1 MRPSR
6 HLKSTPAPRSFSV
19 AAFLRAATALIF
31 LASLAL
37 TIFANSLAAQQSHV
51 TVTRTAAPEKR
62 LDFEVTVPAAI
73 PEVWEALST
82 SKGLSTWLFPNA
94 VVDLRPGGDW
104 IVKFPGGS
112 TGGGT
117 IIAFAPQQKL
127 EIAALA
133 PDQFPT
139 VRRERTH
146 ATFEL
151 RASADGKATIV
162 HLTQTGW
169 KSGEEWDKAYDYL
182 AGGNAELLESLR
194 QRFVTGPV
202 DWDAMFKQAQP
213 SAATNPKQ

>member
-1 MRPSR
+1 MLRCFRPV
-6 HLKSTPAPRSFSV
+6 TPGAFA
-19 AAFLRAATALIF
+19 AAFLALAVI
-31 LASLAL
+31 APP
-37 TIFANSLAAQQSHV
+37 AQSQAPEKSHV
-51 TVTRTAAPEKR
+51 TVTRTASPEKR
-62 LDFEVTVPAAI
+62 LDFEVTVPATV
-73 PEVWEALST
+73 EQVWEALST

-94 VVDLRPGGDW
+94 VVDLRLGGDW

-117 IIAFAPQQKL
+117 IIAFVPQQKL

-133 PDQFPT
+133 PDQFPA

-151 RASADGKATIV
+151 RAAEDGKSTVV
-162 HLTQTGW
+162 HLAQTGW

-194 QRFVTGPV
+194 QRFVSGPF
-202 DWDAMFKQAQP
+202 DWDAMFKQAQQP
-213 SAATNPKQ
+213 AASTTQ

>member
-1 MRPSR
+1 MSR
-6 HLKSTPAPRSFSV
+6 CSPAAR
-19 AAFLRAATALIF
+19 
-31 LASLAL
+31 LAL
-37 TIFANSLAAQQSHV
+37 CAALLAFGGIAARARPQSSEQSHV

-62 LDFEVTVPAAI
+62 LDFEATVPATVAQ
-73 PEVWEALST
+73 VWEALST
-82 SKGLSTWLFPNA
+82 SKGLGTWLFPNA

-117 IIAFAPQQKL
+117 IITFVPQQKL

-151 RASADGKATIV
+151 RATPDGKSTVV
-162 HLTQTGW
+162 HLAQTGW
-169 KSGEEWDKAYDYL
+169 KSGEEWEKAYEYL

-194 QRFVTGPV
+194 QRFVSGPV
-202 DWDAMFKQAQP
+202 DWDAMFKQSQP
-213 SAATNPKQ
+213 AAAPTKQ

>member
-1 MRPSR
+1 M
-6 HLKSTPAPRSFSV
+6 LPRFP
-19 AAFLRAATALIF
+19 
-31 LASLAL
+31 SLAL
-37 TIFANSLAAQQSHV
+37 AACAALLASVVTANPARSQAPEKSHV
-51 TVTRTAAPEKR
+51 TVTRTASPEKR
-62 LDFEVTVPAAI
+62 LDFEVTVAA
-73 PEVWEALST
+73 PVSDVWEALST

-117 IIAFAPQQKL
+117 IVAFVPRQKL

-151 RASADGKATIV
+151 RATADGKSTVV

-169 KSGEEWDKAYDYL
+169 KSGEEWDRAYDYL

-194 QRFVTGPV
+194 QRFVSGPV
-202 DWDAMFKQAQP
+202 DWDAMFKQ
-213 SAATNPKQ
+213 K

>member
-1 MRPSR
+1 MYR
-6 HLKSTPAPRSFSV
+6 TAPHIIRVRVTLTVF
-19 AAFLRAATALIF
+19 ALLLRAFPAY
-31 LASLAL
+31 
-37 TIFANSLAAQQSHV
+37 AQNAEQKHV
-51 TVTRTAAPEKR
+51 IVTRTSSPEKR
-62 LDFEVTVPAAI
+62 LDFEVTVPASI
-73 PEVWEALST
+73 PDVWEALST

-104 IVKFPGGS
+104 LVRFPGGS

-117 IIAFAPQQKL
+117 IIAFVPQQKI

-151 RASADGKATIV
+151 HASADGKATVV

-182 AGGNAELLESLR
+182 ATGNVELLENLR
-194 QRFVTGPV
+194 QRFVSGPF
-202 DWDAMFKQAQP
+202 DWDVILNQTPARPP
-213 SAATNPKQ
+213 SNSGAAKN

>member
-1 MRPSR
+1 MTLLIVQLIRYKENLMVR
-6 HLKSTPAPRSFSV
+6 CFPAARFALCAALLACFLSPILARSQS
-19 AAFLRAATALIF
+19 
-31 LASLAL
+31 SE
-37 TIFANSLAAQQSHV
+37 QSHV

-62 LDFEVTVPAAI
+62 LDFEVTVPATIAQ
-73 PEVWEALST
+73 VWEALST

-117 IIAFAPQQKL
+117 IVAFVPQQRL

-151 RASADGKATIV
+151 RAADDGKSTVV
-162 HLTQTGW
+162 HLAQTGW

-194 QRFVTGPV
+194 QRFVSGPV
-202 DWDAMFKQAQP
+202 DWDAMFKQ
-213 SAATNPKQ
+213 SK

>member
-1 MRPSR
+1 
-6 HLKSTPAPRSFSV
+6 LLAFAVIAPP
-19 AAFLRAATALIF
+19 
-31 LASLAL
+31 
-37 TIFANSLAAQQSHV
+37 ANSQSSEQSHV
-51 TVTRTAAPEKR
+51 TVTRTATPAKR
-62 LDFEVTVPAAI
+62 LDFETTVPATVAQ
-73 PEVWEALST
+73 VWEALST

-117 IIAFAPQQKL
+117 IVAFVPQQKL

-139 VRRERTH
+139 VRRDRTH

-151 RASADGKATIV
+151 RATPDGKSTVV
-162 HLTQTGW
+162 HLAQTGW

-182 AGGNAELLESLR
+182 AGGNAELLETLR
-194 QRFVTGPV
+194 QRFVNGPV
-202 DWDAMFKQAQP
+202 DWDAMFKQSQQP
-213 SAATNPKQ
+213 PPAKP

>member
-1 MRPSR
+1 MLRMSRPSAR
-6 HLKSTPAPRSFSV
+6 LAL
-19 AAFLRAATALIF
+19 AAGL
-31 LASLAL
+31 LASTFIAPP
-37 TIFANSLAAQQSHV
+37 ASPQSSGQSHV

-62 LDFEVTVPAAI
+62 LDFEVTVPATV
-73 PEVWEALST
+73 EQVWEALST

-117 IIAFAPQQKL
+117 IIAFVPQQKL

-151 RASADGKATIV
+151 RAAPDGKSTVV
-162 HLTQTGW
+162 HLAQTGW

-194 QRFVTGPV
+194 QRFVSGPF
-202 DWDAMFKQAQP
+202 DWDAMFKQAQQP
-213 SAATNPKQ
+213 SAGRQ

>member
-1 MRPSR
+1 MYRCFQPVTRIAAAAAALLAFVAIAPS
-6 HLKSTPAPRSFSV
+6 ARSQS
-19 AAFLRAATALIF
+19 AEK
-31 LASLAL
+31 
-37 TIFANSLAAQQSHV
+37 SHV
-51 TVTRTAAPEKR
+51 TVTRSASPEKR
-62 LDFEVTVPAAI
+62 LDFEVTVPATVAQ
-73 PEVWEALST
+73 VWEALST

-169 KSGEEWDKAYDYL
+169 KSGEEWDKAYDY
-182 AGGNAELLESLR
+182 
-194 QRFVTGPV
+194 
-202 DWDAMFKQAQP
+202 
-213 SAATNPKQ
+213 